1 MYKVLVPE
9 ALNPVAKKFL
19 EDRNY
24 DLVIPQGTDPE
35 SLKKAISEVD
45 AVIARTEKYTPDV
58 IRAGKNLKIIA
69 RYGIGYDNIDLATA
83 DEQGITVTLA
93 RNCNIYSVAEQ
104 TITLMLCC
112 LKQVVPLY
120 QALKEGNWKSRDV
133 IPTYEARNKTIG
145 ILGIGAIG
153 FEVAK
158 IAHFGFQMKVLAY
171 DNYADRKKYPE
182 WITFVDRLED
192 FLPQADVAS
201 IHVPLTKDTHHML
214 NRKTISCMKPTAV
227 LLNAARGPIWN
238 ESDLYVMLKEHRI
251 AAAGTDVFETEPPS
265 PDTPLFSLPN
275 FIGCPHTAALSKEAI
290 QAVAMNCVHA
300 IDDLLHGKQ
309 PLYIINHPQKL
320 DD

>member
-1 MYKVLVPE
+1 MYKVLIPK
-9 ALNPVAKKFL
+9 ALDPIARKFL

-24 DLVIPQGTDPE
+24 ELVIQQDTDPE

-45 AVIARTEKYTPDV
+45 AVIARTEKYTSDV

-69 RYGIGYDNIDLATA
+69 RYGIGYDNIDLAAA
-83 DEQGITVTLA
+83 DEQGVTVTLA

-133 IPTYEARNKTIG
+133 IPTYEAKNKTIG

-171 DNYADRKKYPE
+171 DNYADRKKFPE
-182 WITFVDRLED
+182 WVTFVNRLED
-192 FLPQADVAS
+192 ILPQVDVAS

-214 NRKTISCMKPTAV
+214 NQKTMSYMKPTAV
-227 LLNAARGPIWN
+227 LLNAARGPIWD
-238 ESDLYVMLKEHRI
+238 EKDLYL
-251 AAAGTDVFETEPPS
+251 
-265 PDTPLFSLPN
+265 
-275 FIGCPHTAALSKEAI
+275 
-290 QAVAMNCVHA
+290 
-300 IDDLLHGKQ
+300 
-309 PLYIINHPQKL
+309 
-320 DD
+320 